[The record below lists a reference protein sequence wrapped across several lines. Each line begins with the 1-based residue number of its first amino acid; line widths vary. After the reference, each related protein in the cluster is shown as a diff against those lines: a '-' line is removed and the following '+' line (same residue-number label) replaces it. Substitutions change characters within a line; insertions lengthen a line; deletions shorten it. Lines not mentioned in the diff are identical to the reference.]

1 MTRPDITS
9 DARRVDRVLRGGGV
23 AIIQGDVGYGMLAA
37 TPDAARRTVSVK
49 HRAAHKRH
57 GMIGNP
63 EFRREA
69 MKLDQRQHDMI
80 DAITVDFDLP
90 LGVIGTVRKDHPI
103 IAGIEPE
110 TLRASMVGDTMAML
124 HNNGALAT
132 ELARLSLES
141 NTAFLGSSA
150 NLTGTGV
157 KFRVEDIQPEI
168 IESADLVVDYGLA
181 KYHLYRVSS
190 TMINF
195 DSMQVIRTGCCYELI
210 SDILKRY
217 FEFECPPD
225 PGTAELHHGY
235 LQEPGARAPL

>member
-1 MTRPDITS
+1 MARPDIES
-9 DARRVDRVLRGGGV
+9 DARRVEGVMRGGGV
-23 AIIQGDVGYGMLAA
+23 AIVQGDVGYGLLTA
-37 TPDAARRTVSVK
+37 TPDAASRKVSMK
-49 HRAAHKRH
+49 HRAAYKRH
-57 GMIGNP
+57 GMIGNA
-63 EFRREA
+63 EFRRDV
-69 MKLDQRQHDMI
+69 MKLDKRQHDMV

-90 LGVIGTVRKDHPI
+90 LGVIGPVRKDHPI
-103 IAGIEPE
+103 IAGIEPN
-110 TLRASMVGDTMAML
+110 TLLAASVGDTMAML

-141 NTAFLGSSA
+141 NIAFLGSSA

-217 FEFECPPD
+217 FDFECPPD
-225 PGTAELHHGY
+225 PGSTELPHGH
-235 LQEPGARAPL
+235 LWEPEASAG

>member
-1 MTRPDITS
+1 MTRPDIKS
-9 DARRVDRVLRGGGV
+9 DARRVESAICGGGV
-23 AIIQGDVGYGMLAA
+23 AIVQGDVGYGMLTA
-37 TPDAARRTVSVK
+37 TPDAACRTVSMK

-57 GMIGNP
+57 GLIGNA
-63 EFRREA
+63 EFRRDA
-69 MKLDQRQHDMI
+69 MKLEKFQHDMV
-80 DAITVDFDLP
+80 DAVTVDFDLP
-90 LGVIGTVRKDHPI
+90 LGVIGPVRKDHPI
-103 IAGIEPE
+103 IAGIEAD

-141 NTAFLGSSA
+141 NIAFLGSSA
-150 NLTGTGV
+150 NISGTGV

-168 IESADLVVDYGLA
+168 VEGADLVVDYGLA

-195 DSMQVIRTGCCYELI
+195 DSMHVIRIGCCYEVI

-217 FEFECPPD
+217 FDFECPPGPD
-225 PGTAELHHGY
+225 TAELPHGH
-235 LQEPGARAPL
+235 LQERGASAP